1 MTAGTTEKTIT
12 VCVNGQWKALP
23 QGITLKGVAER
34 YGLNE
39 KSVVFELNRK
49 VVDRTSYSNIQLQ
62 ERDAV
67 EIVHLVGGG

>member
-1 MTAGTTEKTIT
+1 MI
-12 VCVNGQWKALP
+12 VCVNGERKTLP
-23 QGITLKGVAER
+23 EGITLKGVAER

-49 VVDRTSYSNIQLQ
+49 VVERTSYPNVRLKVDDVI
-62 ERDAV
+62 